1 MLKLIDYNMGNLGSV
16 ANALEHLGV
25 ACQPVTDGE
34 GLRDAEVCILPGVGS
49 FGDGMKN
56 LAERGF
62 TEAIPRFLAGGG
74 WLFGVC
80 LGMQMLLESSEEAPG
95 VKGLGIIPG
104 TVVKFDSALGKVP
117 QIGWNRAEFT
127 PGCPLGNGLP
137 ENPYFYFVHSYYVPA
152 GKPETVATGT
162 YLGTPFSAAVG
173 AGRCFATQFHP
184 EKSQRC
190 GLVLLRNFLTAAG
203 AF

>member
-16 ANALEHLGV
+16 ANALERLGV
-25 ACQPVTDGE
+25 ACQPIEHGE
-34 GLRDAEVCILPGVGS
+34 DLRDAEVCILPGVGS

-62 TEAIPRFLAGGG
+62 SEAIPRFLAGGG

-80 LGMQMLLESSEEAPG
+80 LGMQMLLDSSEEAPG

-104 TVVKFDSALGKVP
+104 TVVKFDPALGKVP

-127 PGCPLGNGLP
+127 PDCPLAKGLQ
-137 ENPYFYFVHSYYVPA
+137 EKSFFYFVHSYYVPA
-152 GKPETVATGT
+152 GKPETVAVSS
-162 YLGTPFSAAVG
+162 YFGTPFSAAVG
-173 AGRCFATQFHP
+173 KGRCFATQFHP
-184 EKSQRC
+184 EKSQLC
-190 GLVLLRNFLTAAG
+190 GLTLLRNFLTVSG
-203 AF
+203 VL